1 MKNKDQDGRKKYSE
15 IADAALKLFLE
26 NGYEATSMRMI
37 ASGVGCEPGL
47 IYYYFRNK
55 DEAFEKA
62 FERLFDRFSD
72 NGTLTAEYPKEPYA
86 ALYPLFRS
94 FSKEVVRFRSEY
106 GGRLHWTVKGAVK
119 ERALSA
125 LYGKVYDTVCR
136 LKEYGT
142 VAPADARA
150 AAEFLTYGIG
160 NAIIAGDMT
169 GEYAD
174 GLAGCAE
181 AVLRPSS
188 GQKNAFVPCLAAAT
202 EEIEGLFPA
211 LGSTGVNHDMISE
224 RVAAREVFIVGNG
237 NKVIGAAVFSRV
249 RKSVDYLAV
258 LPEYRRI
265 GVGTRLVAAVIGE
278 FSPGDTVTAA
288 FGDYRQLA
296 CRLYAG
302 LGFTERR
309 TAGPFGT
316 EIICMTLRIPKQQ
329 GEKE

>member
-1 MKNKDQDGRKKYSE
+1 MKDKTQDGRNRYSE
-15 IADAALKLFLE
+15 IVGTALRLFLE
-26 NGYEATSMRMI
+26 NGYEATSIRMI
-37 ASGVGCEPGL
+37 ASEVGCEPGL
-47 IYYYFRNK
+47 IYYYFKNK

-62 FERLFDRFSD
+62 FERLFDRFADSMIQVR
-72 NGTLTAEYPKEPYA
+72 GCPKEPYA
-86 ALYPLFRS
+86 ALYPVFKS
-94 FSKEVVRFRSEY
+94 FSKEAARFRSEY
-106 GGRLHWTVKGAVK
+106 EGRLHWTVRGAIR

-125 LYGKVYDTVCR
+125 LYESVYDAVCR

-142 VAPADARA
+142 AAPPDPRA
-150 AAEFLTYGIG
+150 AAEFLTYGLG
-160 NAIIAGDMT
+160 NALIAGDAA

-181 AVLRPSS
+181 AVLRPCG
-188 GQKNAFVPCLAAAT
+188 GQKNAFVPFLASET
-202 EEIEGLFPA
+202 EGIERLFPA
-211 LGSTGVNHDMISE
+211 LGSTEVNHDMISE
-224 RVAAREVFIVGNG
+224 RVAAREVFVVGNG
-237 NKVIGAAVFSRV
+237 EKIIGAAVFSRL

-258 LPEYRRI
+258 LQEYRRI

-296 CRLYAG
+296 CKLYAG

-309 TAGPFGT
+309 TPGPFGS
-316 EIICMTLRIPKQQ
+316 EIICMTLRIPKRH

>member
-1 MKNKDQDGRKKYSE
+1 MKNREQDGRKKYSE

-47 IYYYFRNK
+47 IYYYFKNK

-62 FERLFDRFSD
+62 FERLFDRFADS
-72 NGTLTAEYPKEPYA
+72 GIRTAGCPKEPYA

-125 LYGKVYDTVCR
+125 LYGMVYDTVCR
-136 LKEYGT
+136 LKEFGT
-142 VAPADARA
+142 VAPADSRA

-174 GLAGCAE
+174 GLAGCAK
-181 AVLRPSS
+181 AVLRPCS

-202 EEIEGLFPA
+202 EGIEGLFPA

-237 NKVIGAAVFSRV
+237 DKVIGAAVFSRV
-249 RKSVDYLAV
+249 RKSIDYLAV